1 MAVLYYTRFQSVA
14 LKNYVVELWS
24 DATGTSPLQAFN
36 AYKARVIADGGY
48 IEDEQALLD
57 SLNALSGT
65 EELTAQGEGV
75 QIERQGES
83 DTFFDNPIRASRA
96 NAYFIVS
103 TDAQLAA
110 FQSIATDPEGTYAL
124 KVYRDNALLFVGRV
138 LADQMRF
145 ERADPDGKITIQVAA
160 VDALNLI
167 DGFFVEDSWFT
178 DDHAGGIYL
187 LRKCLELSGL
197 DDFWLTGQDYIF
209 DGLEQYES
217 ATQSVS
223 DQKLNT
229 FWFNRLAFVDNL
241 NVFGGIE
248 LSYVNAKQAIE
259 IILNGFG
266 ARIHHDNGAYFIT
279 QTPTYLSSTLTFH
292 KYDKAGT
299 YNGTNTLAHAVS
311 LGTLPARP
319 QWEAKP
325 QLYYQP
331 PIRVAENNFIK
342 ANGAYIKRSTAS
354 ASQLELYF
362 DRPPQ
367 SHNFR
372 VQINLESELPP
383 ARSYHQVRYRVYG
396 VDGSPTSFYYY
407 YSGLTWNSQAGIP
420 SYQVVA
426 YKDQLQPSSSLP
438 ISLSLDFVGPIGSG
452 PAANITQFVVDVRV
466 DAITPVWVRD
476 PISGGWWQTYQ
487 LNNLSFTGAIASA
500 YAYNS
505 YTPGTTD
512 DFTQDVTLKATNSIG
527 ANSKLVEVNEVFY
540 DGLTKYEGGTILVG
554 SSYASAVIPT
564 SWGNGWQAG
573 YFESFQQSKADQVVA
588 LYNKFK
594 DVVRGTWHDNGT
606 LTAVKSLYFDGGAWL
621 LNGCTFSANSE
632 RWEGEWLKIDA
643 DYTDVV
649 QTGEEDNRKPSERVY
664 FQTQIDELKARL
676 GTVEQITGSLPDQ
689 LSEDF
694 IEVSDGAPT
703 SDPGVDGTYTVA
715 LKYDAS
721 SADFSWQ
728 MRRLGASLNVTS
740 DITTF
745 PTEYEIFICD
755 TSGGSITIDLPA
767 PPSVTPGLRFGFIK
781 TASANSLTLDAGA
794 GYQINDAQLKSWNAR
809 FETYWVQSDGTQWY
823 IVASD
828 K

>member
-1 MAVLYYTRFQSVA
+1 MAKQFYGTFYSIAGVQYTCELWDGPSGTSTP
-14 LKNYVVELWS
+14 VELTL
-24 DATGTSPLQAFN
+24 ASPGF
-36 AYKARVIADGGY
+36 
-48 IEDEQALLD
+48 
-57 SLNALSGT
+57 T
-65 EELTAQGEGV
+65 
-75 QIERQGES
+75 IERQGEN
-83 DTFFDNPIRASRA
+83 DTFFDNPLRPSRVT
-96 NAYFIVS
+96 VS
-103 TDAQLAA
+103 FVVTTDAQLTA
-110 FQSIATDPEGTYAL
+110 FQGIASDPEGTYAIKIL
-124 KVYRDNALLFVGRV
+124 KSGNLYYVGRV
-138 LADQMRF
+138 LADQIQF
-145 ERADPDGKITIQVAA
+145 ERADPDGKLVIQVAA

-167 DGFFVEDSWFT
+167 DGFPVDEAWFT

-197 DDFWLTGQDYIF
+197 DDYFGATTDYIF

-229 FWFNRLAFVDNL
+229 FFFNRLAFVDNL

-266 ARIHHDNGAYFIT
+266 ARIHFDNGGYYIT

-292 KYDKAGT
+292 KYDKSGN
-299 YNGTNTLAHAVS
+299 YNGTSTLTHAVS

-319 QWEAKP
+319 QWAAKP

-331 PIRVAENNFIK
+331 PFRVAENNFIK

-354 ASQLELYF
+354 ASNLELYF

-367 SHNFR
+367 GHNFR
-372 VQINLESELPP
+372 VQINLESELGP
-383 ARSYHQVRYRVYG
+383 ARSYHQLRYKVYG
-396 VDGSPTSFYYY
+396 VDGSPTSLYYY
-407 YSGLTWNSQAGIP
+407 YSGLTWNSQANVP
-420 SYQVVA
+420 SYQIVS

-438 ISLSLDFVGPIGSG
+438 ISLTLDFVGPIASG
-452 PAANITQFVVDVRV
+452 PAANITQIVVDVRV

-476 PISGGWWQTYQ
+476 PLSGGWWQTYQ
-487 LNNLSFTGAIASA
+487 LNNLNFTGAIASA
-500 YAYNS
+500 YAYNT
-505 YTPGTTD
+505 YTPGTID
-512 DFTQDVTLKATNSIG
+512 EFSQDVTLQATNNIG
-527 ANSKLVEVNEVFY
+527 ENSKLKEVNEVFY
-540 DGLTKYEGGTILVG
+540 DGLTKYEGGTILAG
-554 SSYASAVIPT
+554 ASYASAVIPT
-564 SWGNGWQAG
+564 SWANGWQAG
-573 YFESFQQSKADQVVA
+573 YTASFQQSKADQA
-588 LYNKFK
+588 IAIYGKFK
-594 DVVRGTWHDNGT
+594 DAIRGTWHDNGG

-621 LNGCTFSANSE
+621 LNGCTYSAQLE
-632 RWEGEWLKIDA
+632 TWEGEWLKIEV
-643 DYTDVV
+643 DYNDVI
-649 QTGEEDNRKPSERVY
+649 QTGEENNKRPSERVY
-664 FQTQIDELKARL
+664 FQNQVDALKTRL
-676 GTVEQITGSLPDQ
+676 GTVEQITGSLPYQ
-689 LSEDF
+689 LAEDF
-694 IEVSDGAPT
+694 VQISEGAPT
-703 SDPGVDGTYTVA
+703 SDPGVDGTYTLA
-715 LKYDAS
+715 LKYDAT
-721 SADFSWQ
+721 AVDFSWQ

-740 DITTF
+740 DITSF

-781 TASANSLTLDAGA
+781 SASANSLTLDAGA

>member
-1 MAVLYYTRFQSVA
+1 MAKIYSGSFYSIAGVE
-14 LKNYVVELWS
+14 YVVELWN
-24 DATGTSPLQAFN
+24 GP
-36 AYKARVIADGGY
+36 
-48 IEDEQALLD
+48 
-57 SLNALSGT
+57 SGT
-65 EELTAQGEGV
+65 ATPVVLALASPGFN
-75 QIERQGES
+75 IERQGES
-83 DTFFDNPIRASRA
+83 DTFFDNPIRASRVTVPFVVD
-96 NAYFIVS
+96 ND
-103 TDAQLAA
+103 TDLAA
-110 FQSIATDPEGTYAL
+110 FQAIATDPEGTYAI
-124 KVYRDNALLFVGRV
+124 KIMKDGNFYYIGRV

-145 ERADPDGKITIQVAA
+145 ERADPEGKVVIQVAA

-167 DGFFVEDSWFT
+167 DGFKVEESWFT

-197 DDFWLTGQDYIF
+197 DDYFGATSDYIF

-223 DQKLNT
+223 SEKLNT

-259 IILNGFG
+259 TILNGFG
-266 ARIHHDNGAYFIT
+266 ARIHFDNGGFYIT

-292 KYDKAGT
+292 KYDKSGN
-299 YNGTNTLAHAVS
+299 YNGTSTLSHAVS

-319 QWEAKP
+319 QWAAKP

-331 PIRVAENNFIK
+331 PFRIAENNFIK

-367 SHNFR
+367 DHNFR

-396 VDGSPTSFYYY
+396 IDGSPTSFYYY
-407 YSGLTWNSQAGIP
+407 YSGLIWNSQAGIP
-420 SYQVVA
+420 SYQTVA

-438 ISLSLDFVGPIGSG
+438 ISLSLDFVGPIASG
-452 PAANITQFVVDVRV
+452 PAANITQFVVDIRV
-466 DAITPVWVRD
+466 DAITPVWVQD

-512 DFTQDVTLKATNSIG
+512 DFSQDVTLQATNSIG
-527 ANSKLVEVNEVFY
+527 NNSKVVEVNEVFY

-554 SSYASAVIPT
+554 SSYAGAVVPT

-573 YFESFQQSKADQVVA
+573 YFQSFQQSKADQAVA
-588 LYNKFK
+588 IYGKFK
-594 DVVRGTWHDNGT
+594 DAVRGTWHDNGG

-621 LNGCTFSANSE
+621 LNGCNYSAQLE
-632 RWEGEWLKIDA
+632 TWEGEWLKIEV

-649 QTGEEDNRKPSERVY
+649 QTGEENNKRPSERVY
-664 FQTQIDELKARL
+664 FQNQIDELKARL
-676 GTVEQITGSLPDQ
+676 GTVEQITGALPNQ

-703 SDPGVDGTYTVA
+703 SDPGVDGTYTLA
-715 LKYDAS
+715 LYYNA
-721 SADFSWQ
+721 AATDFSWQ
-728 MRRLGASLNVTS
+728 MRRLGNSLNVTS
-740 DITTF
+740 DITSF
-745 PTEYEIFICD
+745 PTEYEIFVCD
-755 TSGGSITIDLPA
+755 TSSASITISLPA

-781 TASANSLTLDAGA
+781 TQAANTLILDAGS
-794 GYQINDAQLKSWNAR
+794 GYFINDAQLLSWAGKW
-809 FETYWVQSDGTQWY
+809 ETHWVQSDGVQWY
-823 IVASD
+823 VVASH